1 MPSLEFDHAG
11 IATREPDRLA
21 ELYGDLLGADV
32 VHEEEIEGMGV
43 TFLDAGGGYLEL
55 LEPGGD
61 DPIGRYLDD
70 EGPGIHHL
78 AFRTDD
84 LPAAVERARA
94 LDVDPIDDDPRP
106 GAWGSAVAFLHPAS
120 TGGVLIELV
129 DR

>member
-21 ELYGDLLGADV
+21 ALYADLLGATV
-32 VHEEEIEGMGV
+32 VHEEEIEGMGI
-43 TFLDAGGGYLEL
+43 TFLDAGSAYLEL
-55 LEPGGD
+55 LEPGED
-61 DPIGRYLDD
+61 DPIDRYLDD
-70 EGPGIHHL
+70 GGPGIHHL

-84 LPAAVERARA
+84 LPAAVERART
-94 LDVDPIDDDPRP
+94 LDADPIDDEPRP